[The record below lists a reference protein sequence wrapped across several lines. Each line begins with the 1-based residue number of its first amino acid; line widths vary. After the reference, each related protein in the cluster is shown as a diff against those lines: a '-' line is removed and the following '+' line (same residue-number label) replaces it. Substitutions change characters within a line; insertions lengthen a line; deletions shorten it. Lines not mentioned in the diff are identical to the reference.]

1 MTAAGPWTVASQI
14 PGGSADV
21 KRMIVGRVA
30 QRDFVMANG
39 FRDAVQRVV
48 QFHRLRVP
56 PVYDIPETRCR
67 HPAPYRWRYSAH
79 ATDERLQRRPNL
91 FVTDIDGHSDPAHEV
106 EVGAERVATCRSAH
120 MFPSCPRPRTFP

>member
-1 MTAAGPWTVASQI
+1 MIRSRRSCMTAASPSAVASQV

-39 FRDAVQRVV
+39 FRDALQRVA

-56 PVYDIPETRCR
+56 AVHHILETRCR
-67 HPAPYRWRYSAH
+67 HPAPYRWRYTAH
-79 ATDERLQRRPNL
+79 ATDERLQRRSNL
-91 FVTDIDGHSDPAHEV
+91 LITGVDGSGDRAHEV
-106 EVGAERVATCRSAH
+106 
-120 MFPSCPRPRTFP
+120 